1 MDEGEAS
8 LIRFARHHGPDE
20 ESRLVR
26 AAKRGGNW
34 NNGANCSLACL
45 NLNNAPSNTN
55 TNIGFRGIPFA
66 DGMRDHD
73 CARIIRLTVHHPE
86 YPSLDVAEYKTGSG
100 GIVSDNRTPPVQSVY
115 RV

>member
-1 MDEGEAS
+1 VDEGEAC
-8 LIRFARHHGPDE
+8 LICFARHHGPDE
-20 ESRLVR
+20 GSLMMR
-26 AAKRGGNW
+26 AAIRGGNW

-66 DGMRDHD
+66 DGMCDHG
-73 CARIIRLTVHHPE
+73 CARNIRSTVHHPE

-100 GIVSDNRTPPVQSVY
+100 ETVGDIRDLPAQLIRLA
-115 RV
+115 

>member
-1 MDEGEAS
+1 M
-8 LIRFARHHGPDE
+8 
-20 ESRLVR
+20 VR

-66 DGMRDHD
+66 DGMHD
-73 CARIIRLTVHHPE
+73 YGCAKNIRSTVHHPE
-86 YPSLDVAEYKTGSG
+86 YPSLDAAEYKTGSG
-100 GIVSDNRTPPVQSVY
+100 EIVGDNRTLPVQPVLL
-115 RV
+115 V